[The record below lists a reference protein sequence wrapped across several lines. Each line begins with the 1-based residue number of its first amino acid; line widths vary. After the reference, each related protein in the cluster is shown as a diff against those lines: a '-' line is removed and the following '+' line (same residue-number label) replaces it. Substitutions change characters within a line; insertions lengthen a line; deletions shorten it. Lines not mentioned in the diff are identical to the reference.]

1 MSKVKVGAKY
11 PCFAPIATEPE
22 DALPT
27 YSTPITVIGELISA
41 NLTITL
47 ASGELHSDDA
57 LNLKVSD
64 FVSGQVAMTTDGLD
78 NEPAEAIYG
87 ATAEEGL
94 VKYNVGDEAPYGGLA
109 YYCQMRSK
117 AGGIYYKGYYFP
129 KVQAAMGN
137 DNSSTKGSSVT
148 FSTNNT
154 NFTVMKAENGDWMH
168 TEVLDS
174 ESAAKAWV
182 ASVLTTTVPGG

>member
-22 DALPT
+22 NALPT
-27 YSTPITVIGELISA
+27 YSKPITVIGELISA

-78 NEPAEAIYG
+78 DEPAEAIYG